1 MTNAKNEQAA
11 LKAEYLNIIAA
22 EVWNNDKGMLDF
34 ISKKISQIIKTSK
47 GYLIPLDKP
56 DIETRFCFGYS
67 LSRYDTED
75 YDRANDM
82 VDYAN
87 KNVEYFKSE
96 NLKKITEWIKAI
108 ENDEVY
114 IHRHY
119 CSSPANSRAKTLVH
133 MHYYRLYD
141 MTEEQKAEYELL
153 TGADKETVLN
163 AYKIELTKF
172 EKRLNSYIK
181 RYGTSKLRIWSYWRD
196 E

>member
-1 MTNAKNEQAA
+1 MANAKNEQAA
-11 LKAEYLNIIAA
+11 LKAEYLDIIAA

-82 VDYAN
+82 VDYAS
-87 KNVEYFKSE
+87 KSVEYFKSE

-114 IHRHY
+114 IRTHY
-119 CSSPANSRAKTLVH
+119 YNSPANSRAKTLVH
-133 MHYYRLYD
+133 MNFNRLYN
-141 MTEEQKAEYELL
+141 MTEEQKAEYKLL
-153 TGADKETVLN
+153 TGADKEMVLN
-163 AYKIELTKF
+163 AYKIELAKF
-172 EKRLNSYIK
+172 EKRLDSYIK
-181 RYGTSKLRIWSYWRD
+181 RYGTSKLKCWSYWQD

>member
-1 MTNAKNEQAA
+1 MTNTKNEQAA
-11 LKAEYLNIIAA
+11 LKAEYLDIIAA
-22 EVWNNDKGMLDF
+22 EVWNNDKGMIDF

-67 LSRYDTED
+67 LNRYDTES

-82 VDYAN
+82 VDYAS
-87 KNVEYFKSE
+87 KSVEYFKSE
-96 NLKKITEWIKAI
+96 NLKQITEWITAI

-114 IHRHY
+114 IHTHY
-119 CSSPANSRAKTLVH
+119 YKSPANSRAKKLVH
-133 MHYYRLYD
+133 MNFNSLYK

-153 TGADKETVLN
+153 TGTDKEIVLN
-163 AYKIELTKF
+163 AYEIELAKF
-172 EKRLNSYIK
+172 EKRLDLYIK
-181 RYGTSKLRIWSYWRD
+181 RYGTSKLKCWSYWQD